1 MAVYDIPIP
10 LDPTD
15 EDALAMFKA
24 VEELFPSRS
33 LGDDKWYILTL
44 AAMVGGGQPGF
55 APLLYKELVT
65 RPENESSVQRQALM
79 RRIRETLFELI
90 VIIGVC
96 KPLEAIFDIDAITR
110 PEDKDYSFSREGW
123 QCDEANAKR
132 GFDWQN
138 RLYQQNQSAI
148 DNVLASQR
156 DFDWTSKQIT
166 YGLYLSDH
174 SILNDV
180 ETEITVLSG
189 IMIQNLPRETG
200 WHLRGTRRIGVSM
213 GDVETLQRCIELV
226 ARFCGLRLH
235 RVPRVAD
242 IEHEV

>member
-1 MAVYDIPIP
+1 MTVYDVPIP
-10 LDPTD
+10 RDPTD
-15 EDALAMFKA
+15 NEALAMFKA
-24 VEELFPSRS
+24 VEELFPSSS
-33 LGDDKWYILTL
+33 LGENKWYILTL
-44 AAMVGGGQPGF
+44 AAMVGGGQPAF
-55 APLLYKELVT
+55 APLLYKELIE
-65 RPENESSVQRQALM
+65 RPEHQSPGQRQALM
-79 RRIRETLFELI
+79 RRIRETLFKLI

-110 PEDKDYSFSREGW
+110 PEDKDYSFSRDGW
-123 QCDEANAKR
+123 QCDDVNAKR
-132 GFDWQN
+132 GFEWQN
-138 RLYQQNQSAI
+138 RLYQQDQGAI

-174 SILNDV
+174 SILNGV

-200 WHLRGTRRIGVSM
+200 WHLRGTRRIGASAE
-213 GDVETLQRCIELV
+213 DVESLQQCIELV
-226 ARFCGLRLH
+226 ARFCRLCLH
-235 RVPRVAD
+235 KIPGVAD